1 MMVTRE
7 QVRAELL
14 AAYKRRKEYGF
25 AQQLLRGVTDPIKP
39 WTETK
44 RRRFHPLLI
53 TGIVLAV
60 VCLGTVLFLSR

>member
-14 AAYKRRKEYGF
+14 AAYKRGKENGF
-25 AQQLLRGVTDPIKP
+25 LQQLLRGVTDPIKP

-53 TGIVLAV
+53 TAIVLAV
-60 VCLGTVLFLSR
+60 VCVGTVFFLSR

>member
-14 AAYKRRKEYGF
+14 AAYKRRKESDF
-25 AQQLLRGVTDPIKP
+25 AQLLLRGVTDAIKP

-53 TGIVLAV
+53 TGIVLGLLS
-60 VCLGTVLFLSR
+60 LGTMLFLSR

>member
-14 AAYKRRKEYGF
+14 AAYKRRKENGF

-39 WTETK
+39 WSETK
-44 RRRFHPLLI
+44 GRRFHPLLI

-60 VCLGTVLFLSR
+60 VCLGTMLFLSR

>member
-1 MMVTRE
+1 MVTRE

-14 AAYKRRKEYGF
+14 AAYKRRTENGF
-25 AQQLLRGVTDPIKP
+25 AQRLLRAVTDPIKP

-53 TGIVLAV
+53 TGSVLV
-60 VCLGTVLFLSR
+60 VLCLGTVLFLSK

>member
-14 AAYKRRKEYGF
+14 AAYKRRKENGF

-39 WTETK
+39 LTETK

-53 TGIVLAV
+53 TGIILAA
-60 VCLGTVLFLSR
+60 VCLGTLLFLSR